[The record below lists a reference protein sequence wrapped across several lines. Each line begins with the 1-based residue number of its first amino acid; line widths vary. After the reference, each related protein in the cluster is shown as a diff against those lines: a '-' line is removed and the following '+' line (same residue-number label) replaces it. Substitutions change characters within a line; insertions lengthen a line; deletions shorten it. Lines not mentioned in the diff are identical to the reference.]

1 MSRNQ
6 SGTNQPQPN
15 VVQADV
21 HGRETEEDEI
31 IEFNDSTRGDI
42 TNEMDETRATEPNKT
57 PSPTVLRLKEQQLLE
72 REDALL
78 KKEREYYRK
87 LAAMEKLQK
96 STERLRISPINPYHD
111 EDYNEED
118 EEEADESNQDTMES
132 LNTELKELESTWEAQ
147 PEQPLLTGVDI
158 LTPQA
163 QQIQAL
169 EKEIEAKEAWITD
182 VKEDIATLLELART
196 NPGTH
201 IQKRVDSKK
210 RNLIKVMQ
218 EQHKLKA
225 KLERSKTTKDKF
237 RSIIPMP
244 EYNRP
249 PRDFKRDRLTMDRK
263 NIRKTIDLIFDPIAF
278 PGREFLHV
286 WEQVLSYGSYHYL
299 NEKEHIQVLA
309 EVLNGEPLLYFKD
322 WKKQGK
328 SLEQILKGLTTI
340 YGATITIDDY
350 IKQLNDFKREPL
362 EPIRRTMM
370 RYERILAKTLEGPMN
385 SYWNHEKDT
394 KMIIAIKMFVTQTT
408 RKHLE
413 AEERLVRREGGI
425 ITVDYL
431 LDLAEEYETR
441 KDAMPKNEM
450 KSTFLT
456 ATLAPAH
463 NSESINQ
470 TENQLKAMQTHHM
483 GNKEVMK
490 TIQGLRD
497 QLTQIA
503 SALPEK
509 RSRPNEQNGQPQQ
522 IPLDLAQIEN
532 RIIKAAK
539 RKFQDQK
546 GYQPNPNKPQNQT
559 GGSKPPQQNPNKPN
573 NPPKPQNTTNQGTNK
588 YNNNNKGTQGY
599 KPNNYGN
606 GKPYN
611 NYGNGNQYNNKGYL
625 KAFRINGTIYVQDQK
640 RKGFYKANTNNY
652 YQTNAVAEEQ
662 DQQEQSEAEGYV
674 LDLDDISDTEENSDY
689 EEEPQETEQSEN

>member
-21 HGRETEEDEI
+21 HGREIEEDEI
-31 IEFNDSTRGDI
+31 IEFNDSTRGDV
-42 TNEMDETRATEPNKT
+42 TNERDETRATESNSA
-57 PSPTVLRLKEQQLLE
+57 PSSTVLRLREQQLQE

-78 KKEREYYRK
+78 KREREFYRK
-87 LAAMEKLQK
+87 QANIEKLQK
-96 STERLRISPINPYHD
+96 STEKLMISPISRHQDDDYD
-111 EDYNEED
+111 EDED
-118 EEEADESNQDTMES
+118 EEEGFNETNQDTMET
-132 LNTELKELESTWEAQ
+132 LNLELKRIESTWESK
-147 PEQPLLTGVDI
+147 PELPLVTGVDI

-210 RNLIKVMQ
+210 RNLIRVME

-244 EYNRP
+244 EYTRP
-249 PRDFKRDRLTMDRK
+249 PRDYKRDRFTMDRK
-263 NIRKTIDLIFDPIAF
+263 NIRKTIDLIFDPIAY

-328 SLEQILKGLTTI
+328 TLEQILKGLTTI

-385 SYWNHEKDT
+385 SYWMHEKDT

-463 NSESINQ
+463 NTDSINQ
-470 TENQLKAMQTHHM
+470 TESQLKAMQTHHM
-483 GNKEVMK
+483 NNKEVMK
-490 TIQGLRD
+490 TMKNLQD

-509 RSRPNEQNGQPQQ
+509 RPRPNEQNGNPQPMA
-522 IPLDLAQIEN
+522 LDMTRIEN
-532 RIIKAAK
+532 RLIKAAK
-539 RKFQDQK
+539 RRFQDQK

-573 NPPKPQNTTNQGTNK
+573 NPPRPQNTTNQGTNK
-588 YNNNNKGTQGY
+588 YNNNNNKGTQGY

-606 GKPYN
+606 GK
-611 NYGNGNQYNNKGYL
+611 QYNNRKYPKG
-625 KAFRINGTIYVQDQK
+625 FRINGTIYVQDQN
-640 RKGFYKANTNNY
+640 RQGYYRPRNNNNY

-662 DQQEQSEAEGYV
+662 DQQEQGDDEEEFY
-674 LDLDDISDTEENSDY
+674 LNLDDISDTEDNDDY

>member
-21 HGRETEEDEI
+21 HGRENEEDEI
-31 IEFNDSTRGDI
+31 IEFNIATNDET
-42 TNEMDETRATEPNKT
+42 TNERDETWSSEPNKP
-57 PSPTVLRLKEQQLLE
+57 PSSTVLRLKEQQILK
-72 REDALL
+72 RENALL
-78 KKEREYYRK
+78 RKEREFYRK
-87 LAAMEKLQK
+87 QAACEKLLK
-96 STERLRISPINPYHD
+96 GTENLRISPINRHND
-111 EDYNEED
+111 DTNEED
-118 EEEADESNQDTMES
+118 GEEEEDETSNTDEDTMES
-132 LNTELKELESTWEAQ
+132 LNNELKELESTWNSK
-147 PEQPLLTGVDI
+147 PEQPLITGVDI

-169 EKEIEAKEAWITD
+169 EKEIETKDAWITD
-182 VKEDIATLLELART
+182 VKEDIATLLELAKT

-201 IQKRVDSKK
+201 IRKRIDSKK
-210 RNLIKVMQ
+210 RNLVKVM
-218 EQHKLKA
+218 EEHHRLKA

-237 RSIIPMP
+237 RSIIPLP
-244 EYNRP
+244 EYQRP

-263 NIRKTIDLIFDPIAF
+263 NIRKTIDLIFDPITY

-299 NEKEHIQVLA
+299 NEREHIQVLA

-322 WKKQGK
+322 WRKQGMN
-328 SLEQILKGLTTI
+328 LEEILKGLTTI
-340 YGATITIDDY
+340 YGATITIEDY
-350 IKQLNDFKREPL
+350 IRQLNEFKREPL

-370 RYERILAKTLEGPMN
+370 RYERILAKTIEGPMN
-385 SYWNHEKDT
+385 SYWKHEKDT
-394 KMIIAIKMFVTQTT
+394 KMIIAVKMFVTQTT

-425 ITVDYL
+425 ITVNYL
-431 LDLAEEYETR
+431 LDLAEEYENR
-441 KDAMPKNEM
+441 NDALPKNEM

-463 NSESINQ
+463 NSDSINQ
-470 TENQLKAMQTHHM
+470 TESQLKAMQTHHM

-490 TIQGLRD
+490 SIKVLQD

-503 SALPEK
+503 SAMPEK
-509 RSRPNEQNGQPQQ
+509 RPRPNEQNGNPSH
-522 IPLDLAQIEN
+522 IPMDMAQLEN

-546 GYQPNPNKPQNQT
+546 GNQPNPNKPQTPN
-559 GGSKPPQQNPNKPN
+559 GNSKPPQQNPNKPN
-573 NPPKPQNTTNQGTNK
+573 NPPRPQNNTGQNTNR

-599 KPNNYGN
+599 KPNNYNN
-606 GKPYN
+606 GKQFN
-611 NYGNGNQYNNKGYL
+611 NNNKGYF
-625 KAFRINGTIYVQDQK
+625 KAIRVNGTIYIHDQK
-640 RKGFYKANTNNY
+640 RQGFYKANNQKY

-662 DQQEQSEAEGYV
+662 DHQEQLEEEEI
-674 LDLDDISDTEENSDY
+674 LDVDDTSDTEETEDY
-689 EEEPQETEQSEN
+689 EEEPQEEEQSEN